1 MKKFLIILLALGIM
15 GYVGYTYY
23 KANVATAATPAEK
36 EAAHVVAKAT
46 LKNTLNL
53 SGNIDATERAT
64 LGFQTGGRLAWVG
77 VKEGDYVKKG
87 QGIASL
93 DQRELQKNLE
103 KQLNTYM
110 ITRWD
115 FDQTK
120 VDNKEA
126 PYKDGDLGDKLKRL
140 IDKAQFG
147 LNTSVLNV
155 ELLSISKEYAYLASP
170 ISGIV
175 TKVGSPYAGVNIG
188 VASTYEVVNPETIYF
203 SASADQTEV
212 PKLYV
217 GQDATLLMDAYP
229 EEPIK
234 ATITS
239 LSFTPKTGETGTLYE
254 TKLKFGSDNIALK
267 YRLGMTG
274 DAEFVT
280 KEFASRL
287 AIPLQYVK
295 TEAKKKYV
303 TKIVNG
309 KKIKTEVAIGE
320 EADTL
325 VEIKSG
331 LKDGDMIIETK

>member
-1 MKKFLIILLALGIM
+1 MKKIIIMLFALGL
-15 GYVGYTYY
+15 VGYGVHRYY
-23 KANVATAATPAEK
+23 TTNVATAATPAEK
-36 EAAHVVAKAT
+36 EAAYSVTKTT

-53 SGNIDATERAT
+53 SGKIDATEKAT

-103 KQLNTYM
+103 KQLNTFL

-120 VDNKEA
+120 VDNKDA
-126 PYKDGDLGDKLKRL
+126 AYKDGEVGDRLKRL

-147 LNTSVLNV
+147 LNNSILNV
-155 ELLSISKEYAYLASP
+155 ELQSLSKEYSYLASP

-175 TKVGSPYAGVNIG
+175 TKVTSPYAGVNIG
-188 VASTYEVVNPETIYF
+188 VTSTFEVVNPDTIYF

-229 EEPIK
+229 EETIR
-234 ATITS
+234 ATVTS
-239 LSFTPKTGETGTLYE
+239 LSFIPKTGETGTIYE
-254 TKLKFGSDNIALK
+254 AKLKFASENPAHK

-280 KEFASRL
+280 KEFSARL

-303 TKIVNG
+303 TILVQG
-309 KKIKTEVAIGE
+309 KKVKTEVTIGE

>member
-1 MKKFLIILLALGIM
+1 MRKFITILLILGIL
-15 GYVGYTYY
+15 GYGAYMYY
-23 KANVATAATPAEK
+23 KANIATAATPAEK
-36 EAAHVVAKAT
+36 EAAYTVAKAT

-53 SGNIDATERAT
+53 SGKIDAAEKAT

-103 KQLNTYM
+103 KQLNTYL

-115 FDQTK
+115 FDQAK
-120 VDNKEA
+120 VDNKDA
-126 PYKDGDLGDKLKRL
+126 AYKDGDVGDKLKRL

-147 LNTSVLNV
+147 LNNAVLNV
-155 ELLSISKEYAYLASP
+155 ELQSLSKEYSYLASP

-175 TKVGSPYAGVNIG
+175 TKVSSPYPGVNIG
-188 VASTYEVVNPETIYF
+188 VTSTYEVVNPDTIYF
-203 SASADQTEV
+203 SASADQTEI

-217 GQDATLLMDAYP
+217 GQDATILMDAYSD
-229 EEPIK
+229 EPLR
-234 ATITS
+234 ATVTS
-239 LSFTPKTGETGTLYE
+239 LSFTPKAGETGTIYE
-254 TKLKFGSDNIALK
+254 AKLRFESDNIALK

-280 KEFASRL
+280 KEYAGRL
-287 AIPLQYVK
+287 AIPPQYIK
-295 TEAKKKYV
+295 TELKKKYV
-303 TKIVNG
+303 TKIANG
-309 KKIKTEVAIGE
+309 KKVKTEVTVGE
-320 EADTL
+320 EADSL

-331 LKDGDMIIETK
+331 LKEGDAIIEVK